1 MDLIHERYPYK
12 YVTCGT
18 LEINGKPDCRILK
31 YNEYTDR
38 YQTMYYCDN
47 MDQMMTAIEDF
58 EYTSGWTLQ
67 VFLVTNVTQFRHTNQ
82 EIKTKGLTKV
92 YNPYIIVTV
101 LNT

>member
-1 MDLIHERYPYK
+1 MYSNNSQTNSMDLIHERYPYK
-12 YVTCGT
+12 YVTCGL

-58 EYTSGWTLQ
+58 EYTKWLDPAG
-67 VFLVTNVTQFRHTNQ
+67 VPCYERD
-82 EIKTKGLTKV
+82 
-92 YNPYIIVTV
+92 TV
-101 LNT
+101 SSH